1 MNLADAIR
9 QATQKAPMQEHAV
22 PDFEL
27 AAEAVLHKLA
37 EVDDVVIEEPTAL
50 PPVPAPQ
57 VFGGNVV
64 RLELFLAPEQL
75 NALFRA
81 ALANHHTMMTS
92 REAAAYL
99 RIHIHTLEQMAQ
111 DGKLPALQ
119 IDGKWRF
126 LKSSIDEW
134 VTLQRYQPEP
144 EETSHA
150 A

>member
-9 QATQKAPMQEHAV
+9 QATQKPAAQAASAPEYEEM
-22 PDFEL
+22 
-27 AAEAVLHKLA
+27 AEEVLGQLP
-37 EVDDVVIEEPTAL
+37 EVDDVVLEDPAEL
-50 PPVPAPQ
+50 PAHPSPQ

-75 NALFRA
+75 KALFRA
-81 ALANHHTMMTS
+81 AVAGHHSMMTL

-99 RIHIHTLEQMAQ
+99 RIHSATLECMAQ
-111 DGKLPALQ
+111 DGSIPALL

-126 LKSSIDEW
+126 LKSSVDEW
-134 VTLQRYQPEP
+134 VSLQRFRP
-144 EETSHA
+144 EENPDA

>member
-9 QATQKAPMQEHAV
+9 QATQKTPMSE
-22 PDFEL
+22 PTPPEYEEM
-27 AAEAVLHKLA
+27 AEEVLGQLA
-37 EVDDVVIEEPTAL
+37 EVDDVILEEPADI
-50 PPVPAPQ
+50 PPHPAPQ
-57 VFGGNVV
+57 VYGGNVV

-81 ALANHHTMMTS
+81 AVVNHHSMMTL

-99 RIHIHTLEQMAQ
+99 RIHIATLEIMAQ
-111 DGKLPALQ
+111 DGHIPALL

-126 LKSSIDEW
+126 LKSNIDEW
-134 VTLQRYQPEP
+134 VTLQQYRP

>member
-9 QATQKAPMQEHAV
+9 QATQKAPTDEPQPPE
-22 PDFEL
+22 FEEMAEEVL
-27 AAEAVLHKLA
+27 AQLA
-37 EVDDVVIEEPTAL
+37 EVDDVVYEEPADL
-50 PPVPAPQ
+50 PQSPAPQ
-57 VFGGNVV
+57 IYGGNVV

-81 ALANHHTMMTS
+81 AVANHHSMMTL

-99 RIHIHTLEQMAQ
+99 RVHTATLEQMAQ
-111 DGKLPALQ
+111 EGRLPALL
-119 IDGKWRF
+119 IDSKWRF

-134 VTLQRYQPEP
+134 VTLQRYRP
-144 EETSHA
+144 EESSHA

>member
-9 QATQKAPMQEHAV
+9 QATQKAPMQEPIQ

-27 AAEAVLHKLA
+27 ATEAVLTKLA
-37 EVDDVVIEEPTAL
+37 EVEDVVIEEPTSL
-50 PPVPAPQ
+50 PPAPAPQ

-81 ALANHHTMMTS
+81 AIANHHTMMTS

-134 VTLQRYQPEP
+134 VTLQAYQPE
-144 EETSHA
+144 ESSNA